1 MEEKIEKLEELLSKI
16 GELAPLPIRVGVFT
30 SRHHIELFKVYLQRI
45 FGEIAEIEDYTGET
59 IWVFNTEGPDYFGV
73 SYHERS
79 DFKITDLTY
88 LLTIEIPNEQILDK
102 LITGLNQEDLKN
114 D

>member
-16 GELAPLPIRVGVFT
+16 GELTPFPIRVGLFT
-30 SRHHIELFKVYLQRI
+30 SRYHIELFKVYLQCI
-45 FGEIAEIEDYTGET
+45 FGEIAEIKDSAGET
-59 IWVFNTEGPDYFGV
+59 IWVFNTEGSDYFGV

-79 DFKITDLTY
+79 DSKITELTY

-102 LITGLNQEDLKN
+102 LITGQNREDL
-114 D
+114 